1 MATKLKNLHVTKVD
15 FVDEGANPRANI
27 KLAKSKDGET
37 GEEPEETHAQ
47 EDTPAE
53 TQMEPETEPS
63 EGLFKRFLKWWR
75 GNNSFV
81 QKDAESF
88 TDVINEASIDAI
100 RREIW
105 ETTDALARS
114 FNSILSDEDADSNT
128 AQTAMAQSL
137 AQFNTAVAGYIPSWA
152 GAKTVGIEKS
162 AEQHTEADLRMD
174 MIAYENLGKIIEK
187 SREKKGELDD
197 MIKID
202 KSKMTPE
209 ERAQYE
215 ELVKKYSV
223 DDGVTKEAEG
233 TAPEADQ
240 KAPETVETQKSATAQ
255 TAPAA
260 QNDGEEVLKG
270 VVADLKKQISGLQDQ
285 LLTQQLSDVAKRYEP
300 LGKKPEEMLSILKK
314 AKAANMY
321 DEVIA
326 AYDSALEAQKSSGM
340 FTEIGKSTEGT
351 ADHSDAIAK
360 ARSAAEELR
369 KSNPN
374 MTSAQALDQVL
385 LGDAELRK
393 EFDQ

>member
-75 GNNSFV
+75 GNNSSV

-209 ERAQYE
+209 ERAQDE
-215 ELVKKYSV
+215 ELVKK
-223 DDGVTKEAEG
+223 
-233 TAPEADQ
+233 
-240 KAPETVETQKSATAQ
+240 
-255 TAPAA
+255 
-260 QNDGEEVLKG
+260 
-270 VVADLKKQISGLQDQ
+270 
-285 LLTQQLSDVAKRYEP
+285 
-300 LGKKPEEMLSILKK
+300 
-314 AKAANMY
+314 
-321 DEVIA
+321 
-326 AYDSALEAQKSSGM
+326 
-340 FTEIGKSTEGT
+340 
-351 ADHSDAIAK
+351 
-360 ARSAAEELR
+360 
-369 KSNPN
+369 
-374 MTSAQALDQVL
+374 
-385 LGDAELRK
+385 
-393 EFDQ
+393 